1 MTIPLLPCRIP
12 RHISRTRSRFQKPFY
27 TFLKRGTLVIMTNK
41 RRRNV
46 KPLEGCGG
54 IETSGL
60 NIDIPS
66 ETGSLKSTFPTDT
79 MSNVSP
85 QKDLTSLVLCGLI
98 TEVKWCSKKSHS
110 PPSSVTRT
118 INRISGQVPSCEEG
132 GFIHTTTGFNHYS

>member
-1 MTIPLLPCRIP
+1 
-12 RHISRTRSRFQKPFY
+12 
-27 TFLKRGTLVIMTNK
+27 MTNK

-85 QKDLTSLVLCGLI
+85 QKELTSLVLCGLI
-98 TEVKWCSKKSHS
+98 TEVKWGSKMKVMF
-110 PPSSVTRT
+110 PSSITGT
-118 INRISGQVPSCEEG
+118 IKGPRKQALVGTCRKGPRKQALVGTCRNRISGQVPSCEEG
-132 GFIHTTTGFNHYS
+132 GFIHTTTGFIHYS